1 MARIHSTRLGLALNF
16 SVFYYD
22 VLILLIPELLA
33 LSIKS
38 LAFEEAIAELDT
50 LGKESLQRLLSRYA
64 AARGSWEGLGSGM
77 ELVSTTRFQSQNDLN
92 LGIESKPSMTND
104 EAFEEAIAELD
115 TLGEESYKDSTL
127 IMQLLKA
134 NLTLWTSDKQ
144 FIFLHCENSRLRV
157 KVLDIGADGRGLRIF
172 DGKGRSCYAAMFL
185 LFQSQDPHNIGLK
198 NIILKVFMMI
208 SSPLV
213 QVGNIHS
220 TVFRIP
226 KILDCYHKSA
236 YPYARFEAFE
246 EAIAE
251 LDTLGKESLQRWL
264 SRYAAAPG
272 SWEGLGSGMEHVSTT
287 RFQSQNDLNLVSRL
301 KKLLNCL

>member
-22 VLILLIPELLA
+22 
-33 LSIKS
+33 
-38 LAFEEAIAELDT
+38 AFEEAIAELDT

-64 AARGSWEGLGSGM
+64 AARGSWEGLGS
-77 ELVSTTRFQSQNDLN
+77 V
-92 LGIESKPSMTND
+92 
-104 EAFEEAIAELD
+104 
-115 TLGEESYKDSTL
+115 
-127 IMQLLKA
+127 
-134 NLTLWTSDKQ
+134 
-144 FIFLHCENSRLRV
+144 
-157 KVLDIGADGRGLRIF
+157 
-172 DGKGRSCYAAMFL
+172 
-185 LFQSQDPHNIGLK
+185 
-198 NIILKVFMMI
+198 

-287 RFQSQNDLNLVSRL
+287 RFQSQNDLNLVSRM